1 MLLNRFLDF
10 YVDNRVNFLES
21 VVVIAFL
28 FLYFEQKS
36 DRTLEDLD
44 KKSVMVC
51 TIVILLIDNL
61 FQSVVERLFSM
72 FGNSPNLKINNTDFK
87 ELLFYCVRAVA

>member
-61 FQSVVERLFSM
+61 FQSVVERIFSM
-72 FGNSPNLKINNTDFK
+72 IGNSPNLKINNTDFK